1 MYKIKKILIA
11 HAYAGIG
18 HKKAA
23 EAVHNALS
31 GLPGIDVQTVDTLD
45 YTKGFFK
52 FSYPRVYL
60 FLINRAPLLWAC
72 LYYLFDFRPVD
83 FFCAPVR
90 RFFHNIQA
98 KRFIEFVL
106 ERRPDVVLC
115 THFMPAEIIS
125 GLKQKGIFKGKLV
138 TLVTDFL
145 SHSFWLARESDYF
158 IAAIDRTKKDLI
170 RCGIKEEKIKV
181 MGIPCDP
188 VFNVTKGRDAL
199 IKKLGLREGLFNLLI
214 MGGGFGTGPVR
225 KIVYALGSEERK
237 IRKAV
242 QAVVICGKNKKLYED
257 LEAANK
263 ALDVELKIFGYMN
276 NIDEFMEASDCII
289 TKSGGLTI
297 SEALS
302 KKLPMIIV
310 QPIPGQETR
319 NCKVL
324 TGYGTAVRAKS
335 VKQVLSGVRDFIDY
349 PEKIT
354 GMKTRI
360 GLLSYSGAVKD
371 IADFITGDMK

>member
-1 MYKIKKILIA
+1 MKVIIA

-31 GLPGIDVQTVDTLD
+31 GLSGIDVRTVDTLD
-45 YTKGFFK
+45 YTNAFFK

-60 FLINRAPLLWAC
+60 FLINRAALVWGFF
-72 LYYLFDFRPVD
+72 YYLLDFRAVD

-90 RFFHNIQA
+90 RFFHRIQCG
-98 KRFIEFVL
+98 RFTDFLLKED
-106 ERRPDVVLC
+106 PDVVLC
-115 THFMPAEIIS
+115 THFMPAEVVS
-125 GLKQKGIFKGKLV
+125 GLKKKNIFKGKLI

-145 SHSFWLARESDYF
+145 PHSFWMAWESDYF
-158 IAAIDRTKKDLI
+158 IAAIERTKRELVK
-170 RCGIKEEKIKV
+170 RGIAGEKIKV

-188 VFNVTKGRDAL
+188 VFGISKGRSEL
-199 IKKLGLREGLFNLLI
+199 MKKLGIREGFFNLLI

-225 KIVYALGSEERK
+225 EIVYALGSEEEK

-242 QAVVICGKNKKLYED
+242 QAIVICGKNQKLYEE
-257 LEAANK
+257 LNSAGNK
-263 ALDVELKIFGYMN
+263 MDIALSVFGYMN
-276 NIDEFMEASDCII
+276 NIDEFMEASDCIV
-289 TKSGGLTI
+289 TKSGGLTV

-302 KKLPMIIV
+302 KKLPMIII

-324 TGYGTAVRAKS
+324 TDYGTAARANN
-335 VKQVLSGVRDFIDY
+335 VKQVLSNLRGLINC
-349 PEKIT
+349 PEKIMS
-354 GMKTRI
+354 MKARI
-360 GLLSYSGAVKD
+360 GLLSYVNAAKD
-371 IADFITGDMK
+371 IAEFISGGLD